1 MPIISSDWAFICSRQ
16 LTNWSHIHSLFLN
29 ARLSGLSPF
38 MGDSDLETM
47 ANVTRANYD
56 FDDEAFDVISDEA
69 KDFIE
74 KLLLKDPE

>member
-1 MPIISSDWAFICSRQ
+1 
-16 LTNWSHIHSLFLN
+16 
-29 ARLSGLSPF
+29 

-47 ANVTRANYD
+47 ANVTKANYD

-69 KDFIE
+69 KDLIE